1 MTAMK
6 FILRPWK
13 KDDLES
19 LVENANNFN
28 IAKNM
33 TDGFPHPYTLEDGK
47 KFIEFAMS
55 KNPPL
60 IMAIEID
67 GKAVGGIG
75 LHPQSDIQKK
85 NGELGY
91 WLAEPFWGKG
101 IVTEAIKAMVEYG
114 FKHFEIERIFARPFG
129 TNLASQKALEKTGFK
144 LEAHLEN
151 TLYKNEEYQDEL
163 IYALRK
169 KDFSGYSE

>member
-1 MTAMK
+1 MEFK
-6 FILRPWK
+6 LRPWE
-13 KDDLES
+13 KDDLKS
-19 LVENANNFN
+19 LIKHANNQS

-33 TDGFPHPYTLEDGK
+33 MDDFPHPYTEKEGNEFL
-47 KFIEFAMS
+47 EFAM
-55 KNPPL
+55 KNNPPL

-67 GKAVGGIG
+67 GEAVGSIG
-75 LHPQSDIQKK
+75 LHPQNDIQRK

-91 WLAEPFWGKG
+91 WLSESYWNKG
-101 IVTEAIKAMVEYG
+101 IITKAIKEMVKYG
-114 FKHFEIERIFARPFG
+114 FDNFDIERIFARPFG
-129 TNLASQKALEKTGFK
+129 TNIASIKALEKAGFR

-169 KDFSGYSE
+169 KWLN

>member
-1 MTAMK
+1 MK
-6 FILRPWK
+6 FILRPWTSS
-13 KDDLES
+13 DLDS
-19 LVENANNFN
+19 LVIHANNFE

-33 TDGFPHPYTLEDGK
+33 MDTFPHPYTKEEGEKFLEMVNKQD
-47 KFIEFAMS
+47 
-55 KNPPL
+55 PPL
-60 IMAIEID
+60 ILAIEVD
-67 GKAVGGIG
+67 GEAVGSIG
-75 LHPQSDIQKK
+75 LHPQNDIMRK

-101 IVTEAIKAMVEYG
+101 IITKAIKEMADYG
-114 FKHFEIERIFARPFG
+114 FEKLDLERVFARPFG
-129 TNLASQKALEKTGFK
+129 TNIGSQKALEKAGFR

-169 KDFSGYSE
+169 KWFNKVS